1 MTKECLL
8 WQNIRY
14 VNKEVK
20 IIRVTRY
27 IPLVFTRVHALFLMG
42 LFCSLDF
49 CVVKHY
55 IIVDHCLSFCPY
67 ILAIVLSVFRVV
79 SSDYPWFTPVSSQES
94 GRSCICVL
102 GVPVLCWGY
111 RCCVGVPVLCWGYRC
126 CVGGTGVASFYITLH
141 CTINFVPFFS

>member
-55 IIVDHCLSFCPY
+55 IIVNHCLSFCPY

-111 RCCVGVPVLCWGYRC
+111 RCCVG
-126 CVGGTGVASFYITLH
+126 GTGVASFYITLH

>member
-27 IPLVFTRVHALFLMG
+27 IPLVLTRVHALFLMG

-49 CVVKHY
+49 SVVKHY
-55 IIVDHCLSFCPY
+55 IIVDHCLFFCPY

-79 SSDYPWFTPVSSQES
+79 SSDYPLLTPVSSQES
-94 GRSCICVL
+94 GRSC
-102 GVPVLCWGY
+102 
-111 RCCVGVPVLCWGYRC
+111 
-126 CVGGTGVASFYITLH
+126 VGGTDVASFYITLH